1 MLATEIALSFL
12 TSSGVNV
19 SSSRNGMRQLV
30 FFLPALIC
38 AMTDKRLLALLNKLV
53 LKEVVTHHSIKS
65 SMHYLFAPAAPCSY
79 SLPVSAAPAVPFVI
93 PLLLAFSV
101 GS

>member
-1 MLATEIALSFL
+1 
-12 TSSGVNV
+12 
-19 SSSRNGMRQLV
+19 
-30 FFLPALIC
+30 
-38 AMTDKRLLALLNKLV
+38 MTDKRLLALLNKLV
-53 LKEVVTHHSIKS
+53 LKEVVTHHSIKRKIIESS

-79 SLPVSAAPAVPFVI
+79 SLPVSAAPAVPFVM